1 MILLGDKVM
10 YKKKGDFVKLTI
22 RVDTNEHENLKK
34 ICEIFGISAN
44 NQINMMIREF
54 NFKNRNLIDE
64 IIPNNPK

>member
-1 MILLGDKVM
+1 M

-22 RVDTNEHENLKK
+22 RVDAVEHENLKK

-64 IIPNNPK
+64 IIPINPK